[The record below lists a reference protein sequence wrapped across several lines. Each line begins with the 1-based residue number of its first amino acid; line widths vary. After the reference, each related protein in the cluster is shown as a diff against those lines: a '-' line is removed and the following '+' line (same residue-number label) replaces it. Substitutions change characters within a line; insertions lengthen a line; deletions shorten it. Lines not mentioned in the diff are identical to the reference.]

1 MSSKNISSIDEKG
14 RVLIPQS
21 LREQVSLAAGEKVL
35 LSVDAASKM
44 IFIEPAHEKKLLSL
58 SVELADKPGA
68 LAKAA
73 LALYD
78 INVDLVSTRSR
89 SSKRGESAVWMVECN
104 PQGASIAQIKTAL
117 AKAGAKIA
125 TAKWE

>member
-1 MSSKNISSIDEKG
+1 MSSKSVSSIDEKG

-21 LREQVSLAAGEKVL
+21 LREQVSLAPGEKVL
-35 LSVDAASKM
+35 LSADAASKM
-44 IFIEPAHEKKLLSL
+44 ICIEPAHEKKLMSL
-58 SVELADKPGA
+58 SIELADKPGS

-89 SSKRGESAVWMVECN
+89 SSKRGEAAVWLVECN
-104 PQGASIAQIKTAL
+104 PQGASIAQIKAAL
-117 AKAGAKIA
+117 GKARAKIE
-125 TAKWE
+125 TARWE